1 MNCSYFLNESLYPAY
16 LYPNQD
22 SNITTTLP
30 DVYIAEAAVLS
41 VVFPLSFI
49 GMVLNIVFI
58 IICRKITIFLQ
69 RGIVYLTV
77 ITTLY
82 IGALWFSS
90 IPGFK
95 RDYSISWYQFCI
107 DGAILYMS
115 AITSSLWMMS
125 ILFCSICFS
134 LVTQLYGHSCCFS
147 RRPRSNENYC
157 LEFMLD
163 NVMITLLIGLV
174 FGVFT
179 HKIVTS
185 ISLII
190 DTDLDLA
197 ATYFFLLPVAIVMI
211 SVIGNTSLI
220 CVWRYLWRR
229 KITERRAAAALVQKE
244 IKFIK
249 LVLFL
254 IGYFVSHLWF
264 PALGKTIIATPIS
277 LFPLLVSGFLYYY
290 SFRNRTRADIETVS
304 PGLPTAP
311 PSTRVSLPTDTAE
324 HAPNSLSPSTNEP
337 SEVTPLM
344 T

>member
-1 MNCSYFLNESLYPAY
+1 MNCKYLVNDSLYP
-16 LYPNQD
+16 YPNQD

-30 DVYIAEAAVLS
+30 EAAVLS

-58 IICRKITIFLQ
+58 CRIKKTIFVQ
-69 RGIVYLTV
+69 RGSVYLTV

-82 IGALWFSS
+82 IGALWFSN
-90 IPGFK
+90 IPAFK
-95 RDYSISWYQFCI
+95 QDYSISWYQFCI

-125 ILFCSICFS
+125 ILFCSVYFS
-134 LVTQLYGHSCCFS
+134 LVTKLYGCSCCLS
-147 RRPRSNENYC
+147 RRRNYS
-157 LEFMLD
+157 LEFLL
-163 NVMITLLIGLV
+163 VMITLLIGLV
-174 FGVFT
+174 FGVLT

-190 DTDLDLA
+190 DLDLDLA
-197 ATYFFLLPVAIVMI
+197 ATCFFLLPVAIVMI

-220 CVWRYLWRR
+220 CIWFYLWRR
-229 KITERRAAAALVQKE
+229 QITKRRAAAVLVLNE
-244 IKFIK
+244 IKLLKF
-249 LVLFL
+249 LFFL
-254 IGYFVSHLWF
+254 IGYFVSHPWF
-264 PALGKTIIATPIS
+264 PALGKTIIAIPIS
-277 LFPLLVSGFLYYY
+277 LFPLLYSGLLYYI
-290 SFRNRTRADIETVS
+290 FRSRTRADIETA
-304 PGLPTAP
+304 AP